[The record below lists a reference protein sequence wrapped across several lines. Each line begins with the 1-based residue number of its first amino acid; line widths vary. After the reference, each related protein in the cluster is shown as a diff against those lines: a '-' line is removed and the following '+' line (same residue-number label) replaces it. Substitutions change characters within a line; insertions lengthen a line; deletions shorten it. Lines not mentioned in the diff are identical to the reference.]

1 MPVQPVLAS
10 INCLVTQI
18 ERSDKGC
25 CEKIMSCGAR
35 KKIAHKKSSQRSCD
49 EKNCPFAIC
58 TCCYYTGIER
68 PVFESPYVIIQKQK
82 IRLVN
87 ETSLSNFISD
97 CWHPPEFV

>member
-10 INCLVTQI
+10 INCLGTKI
-18 ERSDKGC
+18 ERSDKC
-25 CEKIMSCGAR
+25 CCKKMMSCGAR
-35 KKIAHKKSSQRSCD
+35 KNRVHKRSSQRSCD
-49 EKNCPFAIC
+49 EKNCPLGLC
-58 TCCYYTGIER
+58 TCCYYTSVNR
-68 PVFESPYVIIQKQK
+68 PVFESPCVIIQTNK